1 MGINEKGIGMY
12 LFLEVVAMFI
22 FYSLFAFSILVSIL
36 GIINLIFIKK
46 PIIYHQNNSDALVSV
61 LIPARNEE
69 INIKRCLYS
78 LIDQSYKNLEI
89 IVLDDDSDDQTYDVV
104 KNISKNY
111 ESIKLVKGEAKTI
124 GWTGKNWACNQ
135 LSKYANGD
143 FLLFVDA
150 DTKLQKNTIAET
162 VNEMNNNDIDLISLF
177 PNRITNTVIDKIIS
191 VTIGWFIFSCL
202 PIIFSNKNPI
212 FSSAF
217 GQFLLFRKGAY
228 FSIGGHESIKDKI
241 LDDFELGR
249 LITKKGYNLNVL
261 DGTERISTFSY
272 STEKEALEG
281 LSKSIFPF
289 FNNKLI
295 PFLILLILFLS
306 MGLMPIFIMMG
317 EFFGSK
323 LTKSK
328 EMTAYFIWGLLTLS
342 WAISSYRSKQGLRY
356 GILYPLITT
365 LTAIVGI
372 FSIIT
377 FLTKSVNWKNR
388 NIIQEDTIEEN
399 FQKND

>member
-328 EMTAYFIWGLLTLS
+328 EMIAYFIWGLLTLS

-356 GILYPLITT
+356 GILYPFITT

>member
-1 MGINEKGIGMY
+1 MY

-46 PIIYHQNNSDALVSV
+46 PIIYRQNNSDALVSV

-328 EMTAYFIWGLLTLS
+328 EMIAYFIWGLLTLS

-356 GILYPLITT
+356 GILYPFITT

-377 FLTKSVNWKNR
+377 FLTKTVNWKNR

>member
-1 MGINEKGIGMY
+1 MQF
-12 LFLEVVAMFI
+12 FLELIAMFI

-36 GIINLIFIKK
+36 GVINLIFIKK
-46 PIIYHQNNSDALVSV
+46 PIVYSQNNISSLVSV

-69 INIKRCLYS
+69 VNIKRCLYS

-89 IVLDDDSDDQTYDVV
+89 IVLDDDSDDQTYNIVKDV
-104 KNISKNY
+104 SKNFS
-111 ESIKLVKGEAKTI
+111 SIKLIKGERKSN
-124 GWTGKNWACNQ
+124 GWTGKNWACHQ
-135 LSKYANGD
+135 LSKFAKGD
-143 FLLFVDA
+143 FLLFIDA
-150 DTKLQKNTIAET
+150 DTKLQKNTISET
-162 VNEMNNNDIDLISLF
+162 VSEMNNNDVDLISLF
-177 PNRITNTVIDKIIS
+177 PNRITNTAIDKIIS

-202 PIIFSNKNPI
+202 PIIFSNRNPM

-249 LITKKGYNLNVL
+249 LITMRGYNLNVF

-289 FNNKLI
+289 FNNRLI

-328 EMTAYFIWGLLTLS
+328 EMIAYFTWGLITLS
-342 WAISSYRSKQGLRY
+342 WSISSYRSKQGIRY
-356 GILYPLITT
+356 GILYPFITT
-365 LTAIVGI
+365 FTAIIGI

-388 NIIQEDTIEEN
+388 NVIQEETIEEN

>member
-1 MGINEKGIGMY
+1 MQF
-12 LFLEVVAMFI
+12 FLEFIAMFI

-36 GIINLIFIKK
+36 GVINLIFIKK
-46 PIIYHQNNSDALVSV
+46 PIVYSQNNISSLVSV

-69 INIKRCLYS
+69 VNIKRCLYS

-89 IVLDDDSDDQTYDVV
+89 IVLDDDSDDQTYNIV
-104 KNISKNY
+104 KDISKNFS
-111 ESIKLVKGEAKTI
+111 SIKLIKGERKLN
-124 GWTGKNWACNQ
+124 GWTGKNWACHQ
-135 LSKYANGD
+135 LSKFAKGD
-143 FLLFVDA
+143 FLLFIDA
-150 DTKLQKNTIAET
+150 DTKLQKNTISET
-162 VNEMNNNDIDLISLF
+162 VSEMNNNDVDLISLF
-177 PNRITNTVIDKIIS
+177 PNRITNTAIDKIIS

-202 PIIFSNKNPI
+202 PIIFSNKNPM

-249 LITKKGYNLNVL
+249 LITMRGYNLNVF

-289 FNNKLI
+289 FNNRLI

-328 EMTAYFIWGLLTLS
+328 EMIAYFTWGLITLS
-342 WAISSYRSKQGLRY
+342 WSISSYRSKQGIRY
-356 GILYPLITT
+356 GILYPFITT
-365 LTAIVGI
+365 FTAIIGI

-388 NIIQEDTIEEN
+388 NVIQEETIDEN

>member
-1 MGINEKGIGMY
+1 MY

-36 GIINLIFIKK
+36 GIINLIFIRK

-69 INIKRCLYS
+69 NNIKRCLYS
-78 LIDQSYKNLEI
+78 LIDQTYKNLEI

-104 KNISKNY
+104 RNISKNY
-111 ESIKLVKGEAKTI
+111 ESIKLVKGKAKTI

-150 DTKLQKNTIAET
+150 DTKLQKNTITET

-177 PNRITNTVIDKIIS
+177 PNRITNTAIDKIIS

-289 FNNKLI
+289 FNNKLV

-317 EFFGSK
+317 EFFGAK

-328 EMTAYFIWGLLTLS
+328 EMIAYFIWGLLTLS
-342 WAISSYRSKQGLRY
+342 WAISSYRSKQGIRY
-356 GILYPLITT
+356 GVLYPFITT

-388 NIIQEDTIEEN
+388 NIIQEETTEEN

>member
-1 MGINEKGIGMY
+1 MHF
-12 LFLEVVAMFI
+12 FLELIAMFI

-36 GIINLIFIKK
+36 GVINLIFIKK
-46 PIIYHQNNSDALVSV
+46 PIVYSQNNISSLVSV

-69 INIKRCLYS
+69 VNIKRCLYS

-89 IVLDDDSDDQTYDVV
+89 IVLDDDSDDQTYNIVKDV
-104 KNISKNY
+104 SKNFS
-111 ESIKLVKGEAKTI
+111 SIKLIKGERKLN
-124 GWTGKNWACNQ
+124 GWTGKNWACHQ
-135 LSKYANGD
+135 LSKFAKGD
-143 FLLFVDA
+143 FLLFIDA
-150 DTKLQKNTIAET
+150 DTKLQKNTISET
-162 VNEMNNNDIDLISLF
+162 VSEMNNNDVDLISLF
-177 PNRITNTVIDKIIS
+177 PNRITNTAIDKIIS

-202 PIIFSNKNPI
+202 PIIFSNRNPM

-249 LITKKGYNLNVL
+249 LITKRGYNLNVF

-289 FNNKLI
+289 FNNRLI

-328 EMTAYFIWGLLTLS
+328 EMIAYFTWGLITLS
-342 WAISSYRSKQGLRY
+342 WSISSYRSKQGIRY
-356 GILYPLITT
+356 GILYPFITT
-365 LTAIVGI
+365 FTAIIGI

-388 NIIQEDTIEEN
+388 NVIQEETIEEN

>member
-1 MGINEKGIGMY
+1 MY
-12 LFLEVVAMFI
+12 LFLEVTAMFI

-36 GIINLIFIKK
+36 GFINLILIKK
-46 PIIYHQNNSDALVSV
+46 PIIYYQNNSTALVSV

-89 IVLDDDSDDQTYDVV
+89 IVLDDDSDDQTYNVV

-111 ESIKLVKGEAKTI
+111 ESIKVVKGEAKTI
-124 GWTGKNWACNQ
+124 GWTGKNWACHQ

-162 VNEMNNNDIDLISLF
+162 VNEMNNNDVDLISLF
-177 PNRITNTVIDKIIS
+177 PNRVTNTAVDKIIS

-228 FSIGGHESIKDKI
+228 FSIGGHESVKDKI

-249 LITKKGYNLNVL
+249 LITKRGYNLNVL

-328 EMTAYFIWGLLTLS
+328 EMIAYFIWGMLTLS

-356 GILYPLITT
+356 GILYPFVTT

-388 NIIQEDTIEEN
+388 NIIQEEEIEEN

>member
-1 MGINEKGIGMY
+1 MQF
-12 LFLEVVAMFI
+12 FLELIAMFI

-36 GIINLIFIKK
+36 GVINLIFIKK
-46 PIIYHQNNSDALVSV
+46 PIVYSQNNISSLVSV

-69 INIKRCLYS
+69 VNIKRCLYS

-89 IVLDDDSDDQTYDVV
+89 IVLDDDSDDQTYNIVKDV
-104 KNISKNY
+104 SKNFS
-111 ESIKLVKGEAKTI
+111 SIKLIKGERKSN
-124 GWTGKNWACNQ
+124 GWTGKNWACHQ
-135 LSKYANGD
+135 LSKFAKGD
-143 FLLFVDA
+143 FLLFIDA
-150 DTKLQKNTIAET
+150 DTKLQKNTISET
-162 VNEMNNNDIDLISLF
+162 VSEMNNNDVDLISLF
-177 PNRITNTVIDKIIS
+177 PNRITNTAIDKIIS

-202 PIIFSNKNPI
+202 PIIFSNRNPM

-249 LITKKGYNLNVL
+249 LITKRGYNLNIF

-289 FNNKLI
+289 FNNRLI

-328 EMTAYFIWGLLTLS
+328 EMIAYFTWGLITLS
-342 WAISSYRSKQGLRY
+342 WSISSYRSKQGIRY
-356 GILYPLITT
+356 GILYPFVTT
-365 LTAIVGI
+365 FTAIIGI

-388 NIIQEDTIEEN
+388 NVIQEETIEEN

>member
-1 MGINEKGIGMY
+1 MQF
-12 LFLEVVAMFI
+12 FLELIAMFI

-36 GIINLIFIKK
+36 GVINLIFIKK
-46 PIIYHQNNSDALVSV
+46 PIVYSQNNISSLVSV

-69 INIKRCLYS
+69 VNIKRCLYS

-89 IVLDDDSDDQTYDVV
+89 IVLDDDSDDQTYNIV
-104 KNISKNY
+104 KDISKNFS
-111 ESIKLVKGEAKTI
+111 SIKLIKGERKSN
-124 GWTGKNWACNQ
+124 GWTGKNWACHQ
-135 LSKYANGD
+135 LSKFAKGD
-143 FLLFVDA
+143 FLLFIDA
-150 DTKLQKNTIAET
+150 DTKLQKNTISET
-162 VNEMNNNDIDLISLF
+162 VSEMNNNDVDLISLF
-177 PNRITNTVIDKIIS
+177 PNRITNTAIDKIIS

-202 PIIFSNKNPI
+202 PIIFSNRNPM

-249 LITKKGYNLNVL
+249 LITKRGYNLNVF

-289 FNNKLI
+289 FNNRLI

-328 EMTAYFIWGLLTLS
+328 EMIAYFTWGLITLS
-342 WAISSYRSKQGLRY
+342 WSISSYRSKQGIRY
-356 GILYPLITT
+356 GILYPFVTT
-365 LTAIVGI
+365 FTAIIGI

-388 NIIQEDTIEEN
+388 NVIQEETIEEN

>member
-1 MGINEKGIGMY
+1 MQF
-12 LFLEVVAMFI
+12 FLEFIAMFI

-36 GIINLIFIKK
+36 GVINLIFIKK
-46 PIIYHQNNSDALVSV
+46 PIVYSQNNISSLVSV

-69 INIKRCLYS
+69 VNIKRCLYS

-89 IVLDDDSDDQTYDVV
+89 IVLDDDSDDQTYNIVKDV
-104 KNISKNY
+104 SKNFS
-111 ESIKLVKGEAKTI
+111 SIKLIKGERKSN
-124 GWTGKNWACNQ
+124 GWTGKNWACHQ
-135 LSKYANGD
+135 LSKFAKGD
-143 FLLFVDA
+143 FLLFIDA
-150 DTKLQKNTIAET
+150 DTKLQKNTISET
-162 VNEMNNNDIDLISLF
+162 VSEMNNNDVDLISLF
-177 PNRITNTVIDKIIS
+177 PNRITNTAIDKIIS

-202 PIIFSNKNPI
+202 PIIFSNRNPM

-249 LITKKGYNLNVL
+249 LITKRGYNLNVF

-289 FNNKLI
+289 FNNRLI

-328 EMTAYFIWGLLTLS
+328 EMIAYFTWGLITLS
-342 WAISSYRSKQGLRY
+342 WSISSYRSKQGIRY
-356 GILYPLITT
+356 GILYPFVTT
-365 LTAIVGI
+365 FTAIIGI

-388 NIIQEDTIEEN
+388 NVIQEETIEEN

>member
-1 MGINEKGIGMY
+1 MQF
-12 LFLEVVAMFI
+12 FLEFIAMFI

-36 GIINLIFIKK
+36 GVINLIFIKK
-46 PIIYHQNNSDALVSV
+46 PIVYSQNNISSLVSV

-69 INIKRCLYS
+69 VNIKRCLYS

-89 IVLDDDSDDQTYDVV
+89 IVLDDDSDDQTYNIV
-104 KNISKNY
+104 KDISKNFS
-111 ESIKLVKGEAKTI
+111 SIKLIKGERKLN
-124 GWTGKNWACNQ
+124 GWTGKNWACHQ
-135 LSKYANGD
+135 LSKFAKGD
-143 FLLFVDA
+143 FLLFIDA
-150 DTKLQKNTIAET
+150 DTKLQKNTISET
-162 VNEMNNNDIDLISLF
+162 VSEMNNNDVDLISLF
-177 PNRITNTVIDKIIS
+177 PNRITNTAIDKIIS

-202 PIIFSNKNPI
+202 PIIFSNRNPM

-228 FSIGGHESIKDKI
+228 FSIGGHESIRDKI

-249 LITKKGYNLNVL
+249 LITKRGYNLNVF

-289 FNNKLI
+289 FNNRLI

-328 EMTAYFIWGLLTLS
+328 EMIAYFTWGLITLS
-342 WAISSYRSKQGLRY
+342 WSISSYRSKQGIKY
-356 GILYPLITT
+356 GILYPFVTT
-365 LTAIVGI
+365 FTAIIGI

-377 FLTKSVNWKNR
+377 FLTKSVSWKNR
-388 NIIQEDTIEEN
+388 NIIQEETIEDN

>member
-1 MGINEKGIGMY
+1 MQF
-12 LFLEVVAMFI
+12 FLEFIAMFI

-36 GIINLIFIKK
+36 GVINLIFIKK
-46 PIIYHQNNSDALVSV
+46 PIVYSQNNISSLVSV

-69 INIKRCLYS
+69 VNIKRCLYS

-89 IVLDDDSDDQTYDVV
+89 IVLDDDSDDQTYNIV
-104 KNISKNY
+104 KDISKNFS
-111 ESIKLVKGEAKTI
+111 SIKLIKGERKSN
-124 GWTGKNWACNQ
+124 GWTGKNWACHQ
-135 LSKYANGD
+135 LSKFAKGD
-143 FLLFVDA
+143 FLLFIDA
-150 DTKLQKNTIAET
+150 DTKLQKNTISET
-162 VNEMNNNDIDLISLF
+162 VSEMNNNDVDLISLF
-177 PNRITNTVIDKIIS
+177 PNRITNTAIDKIIS

-202 PIIFSNKNPI
+202 PIIFSNKNPM

-249 LITKKGYNLNVL
+249 LITMRGYNLNVF

-272 STEKEALEG
+272 STEKEALDG

-328 EMTAYFIWGLLTLS
+328 EMIAYFTWGLITLS
-342 WAISSYRSKQGLRY
+342 WSISSYRSKQGIRY
-356 GILYPLITT
+356 GILYPFVTT
-365 LTAIVGI
+365 FTAIIGI

-388 NIIQEDTIEEN
+388 NVIQEETIEEN

>member
-1 MGINEKGIGMY
+1 MY

-36 GIINLIFIKK
+36 GIINLIFIRK

-69 INIKRCLYS
+69 NNIKRCLYS
-78 LIDQSYKNLEI
+78 LIDQTYKNLEI

-111 ESIKLVKGEAKTI
+111 ESIKLVKGKAKTI

-150 DTKLQKNTIAET
+150 DTKLQKNTITET

-177 PNRITNTVIDKIIS
+177 PNRITNTAIDKIIS

-289 FNNKLI
+289 FNNKLV

-317 EFFGSK
+317 EFFGAK

-328 EMTAYFIWGLLTLS
+328 EMIAYFIWGLLTLS
-342 WAISSYRSKQGLRY
+342 WAISSYRSKQGIRY
-356 GILYPLITT
+356 GVLYPFITT

-388 NIIQEDTIEEN
+388 NIIQEETIEEN

>member
-1 MGINEKGIGMY
+1 MQF
-12 LFLEVVAMFI
+12 FLEFIAMFI

-36 GIINLIFIKK
+36 GVINLIFIKK
-46 PIIYHQNNSDALVSV
+46 PIVYSQNNISSLVSV

-69 INIKRCLYS
+69 VNIKRCLYS

-89 IVLDDDSDDQTYDVV
+89 IVLDDDSDDQTYNIVKDV
-104 KNISKNY
+104 SKNFS
-111 ESIKLVKGEAKTI
+111 SIKLIKGERKSN
-124 GWTGKNWACNQ
+124 GWTGKNWACHQ
-135 LSKYANGD
+135 LSKFAKGD
-143 FLLFVDA
+143 FLLFIDA
-150 DTKLQKNTIAET
+150 DTKLQKNTISET
-162 VNEMNNNDIDLISLF
+162 VSEMNNNDVDLISLF
-177 PNRITNTVIDKIIS
+177 PNRITNTAIDKIIS

-202 PIIFSNKNPI
+202 PIIFSNKNPM

-249 LITKKGYNLNVL
+249 LITKRGYNLNVF

-289 FNNKLI
+289 FNNRLI

-328 EMTAYFIWGLLTLS
+328 EMIAYFTWGLITLS
-342 WAISSYRSKQGLRY
+342 WSISSYRSKQGIRY
-356 GILYPLITT
+356 GILYPFVTT
-365 LTAIVGI
+365 FTAIIGI

-388 NIIQEDTIEEN
+388 NVIQEETIEEN

>member
-1 MGINEKGIGMY
+1 MY

-36 GIINLIFIKK
+36 GIINLIFIRK

-69 INIKRCLYS
+69 NNIKRCLYS
-78 LIDQSYKNLEI
+78 LIDQTYKNLEI

-111 ESIKLVKGEAKTI
+111 ESIKLVKGKAKTI

-150 DTKLQKNTIAET
+150 DTKLQKNTITET

-177 PNRITNTVIDKIIS
+177 PNRITNTAIDKIIS

-289 FNNKLI
+289 FNNKLV

-317 EFFGSK
+317 EFFGAK

-328 EMTAYFIWGLLTLS
+328 EMIAYFIWGLLTLS

-356 GILYPLITT
+356 GVLYPFITT

-388 NIIQEDTIEEN
+388 NIIQEETIEEN

>member
-1 MGINEKGIGMY
+1 MY

-111 ESIKLVKGEAKTI
+111 ESIKLVKGETKTI

-328 EMTAYFIWGLLTLS
+328 EMIAYFIWGLLTLS

-356 GILYPLITT
+356 GILYPFITT

-377 FLTKSVNWKNR
+377 FLTKTVNWKNR

>member
-1 MGINEKGIGMY
+1 MY

-328 EMTAYFIWGLLTLS
+328 EMIAYFIWGLLTLS

-356 GILYPLITT
+356 GILYPFITT

-377 FLTKSVNWKNR
+377 FLTKTVNRKNR

>member
-1 MGINEKGIGMY
+1 MY

-46 PIIYHQNNSDALVSV
+46 PIIYHQNNSYALVSV

-328 EMTAYFIWGLLTLS
+328 EMIAYFIWGLLTLS

-356 GILYPLITT
+356 GILYPFITT

-388 NIIQEDTIEEN
+388 NIIQELSLIHI
-399 FQKND
+399 

>member
-1 MGINEKGIGMY
+1 MY

-22 FYSLFAFSILVSIL
+22 FYSLFTFSILVSIL

-328 EMTAYFIWGLLTLS
+328 EMIAYFIWGLLTLS

-356 GILYPLITT
+356 GILYPFITT

-377 FLTKSVNWKNR
+377 FLTKTVNWKNR

>member
-1 MGINEKGIGMY
+1 MQF
-12 LFLEVVAMFI
+12 FLELIAMFI

-36 GIINLIFIKK
+36 GVINLIFIKK
-46 PIIYHQNNSDALVSV
+46 PIVYSQNNISSLVSV

-69 INIKRCLYS
+69 VNIKRCLYS

-89 IVLDDDSDDQTYDVV
+89 IVLDDDSDDQTYNIVKDV
-104 KNISKNY
+104 SKNFS
-111 ESIKLVKGEAKTI
+111 SIKLIKGERKSN
-124 GWTGKNWACNQ
+124 GWTGKNWACHQ
-135 LSKYANGD
+135 LSKFAKGD
-143 FLLFVDA
+143 FLLFIDA
-150 DTKLQKNTIAET
+150 DTKLQKNTISET
-162 VNEMNNNDIDLISLF
+162 VSEMNNNDVDLISLF
-177 PNRITNTVIDKIIS
+177 PNRITNTAIDKIIS

-202 PIIFSNKNPI
+202 PIIFSNRNPM

-249 LITKKGYNLNVL
+249 LITKRGYNLNVF

-289 FNNKLI
+289 FNNRLI

-328 EMTAYFIWGLLTLS
+328 EMIAYFTWGLITLS
-342 WAISSYRSKQGLRY
+342 WSISSYRSKQGIRY
-356 GILYPLITT
+356 GILYPFITT
-365 LTAIVGI
+365 FTAIIGI

-388 NIIQEDTIEEN
+388 NVIQEETIDEN

>member
-1 MGINEKGIGMY
+1 MH
-12 LFLEVVAMFI
+12 LFLEVTAMFI

-36 GIINLIFIKK
+36 GLINLILIKK
-46 PIIYHQNNSDALVSV
+46 PIIYYQNNSTALVSV

-89 IVLDDDSDDQTYDVV
+89 IVLDDDSDDQTYNVV

-111 ESIKLVKGEAKTI
+111 KSIKLVKGESKTI

-162 VNEMNNNDIDLISLF
+162 VNEMNNNDVDLISLF
-177 PNRITNTVIDKIIS
+177 PNRITNTTIDKIIS

-272 STEKEALEG
+272 SSEKEALEG

-328 EMTAYFIWGLLTLS
+328 EMIAYFIWGMLTLS
-342 WAISSYRSKQGLRY
+342 WTISSYRSKQGLRY
-356 GILYPLITT
+356 GILYPFITT

-388 NIIQEDTIEEN
+388 NIIQEETIEEN

>member
-1 MGINEKGIGMY
+1 MQF
-12 LFLEVVAMFI
+12 FLELIAMFI
-22 FYSLFAFSILVSIL
+22 FYSLFAFSILVAIL
-36 GIINLIFIKK
+36 GVINLIFIKK
-46 PIIYHQNNSDALVSV
+46 PIAYNQNNSSSLVSV

-69 INIKRCLYS
+69 ANIKRCLYS

-89 IVLDDDSDDQTYDVV
+89 IVLDDDSDDQTCNIVKDVC
-104 KNISKNY
+104 KNFS
-111 ESIKLVKGEAKTI
+111 SIKLIKGEIKSN
-124 GWTGKNWACNQ
+124 GWTGKNWACHQ
-135 LSKYANGD
+135 LSKFAKGD
-143 FLLFVDA
+143 FLLFIDA
-150 DTKLQKNTIAET
+150 DTKLQKNTISET
-162 VNEMNNNDIDLISLF
+162 VTEMNNNDIDLISLF
-177 PNRITNTVIDKIIS
+177 PNRITNTAIDKIIS

-202 PIIFSNKNPI
+202 PIIFSNKNPM

-217 GQFLLFRKGAY
+217 GQYLLFRKGAY

-249 LITKKGYNLNVL
+249 LITKRGYNLNVF

-328 EMTAYFIWGLLTLS
+328 EMIAYFTWGLITLS
-342 WAISSYRSKQGLRY
+342 WSISSYRSKQGIKY
-356 GILYPLITT
+356 GILYPFVTT
-365 LTAIVGI
+365 FTAIIGI

-377 FLTKSVNWKNR
+377 FLTKSVSWKNR
-388 NIIQEDTIEEN
+388 NIIQEETIEDN

>member
-1 MGINEKGIGMY
+1 MQF
-12 LFLEVVAMFI
+12 FLELIAMFI

-36 GIINLIFIKK
+36 GVINLIFIKK
-46 PIIYHQNNSDALVSV
+46 PIVYSQNNISSLVSV

-69 INIKRCLYS
+69 VNIKRCLYS

-89 IVLDDDSDDQTYDVV
+89 IVLDDDSDDQTYNIVKDV
-104 KNISKNY
+104 SKNFS
-111 ESIKLVKGEAKTI
+111 SIKLIKGERKLN
-124 GWTGKNWACNQ
+124 GWTGKNWACHQ
-135 LSKYANGD
+135 LSKFAKGD
-143 FLLFVDA
+143 FLLFIDA
-150 DTKLQKNTIAET
+150 DTKLQKNTISET
-162 VNEMNNNDIDLISLF
+162 VSEMNNNDVDLISLF
-177 PNRITNTVIDKIIS
+177 PNRITNTAIDKIIS

-202 PIIFSNKNPI
+202 PIIFSNRNPM

-249 LITKKGYNLNVL
+249 LITKRGYNLNVF

-289 FNNKLI
+289 FNNRLI

-328 EMTAYFIWGLLTLS
+328 EMIAYFTWGLITLS
-342 WAISSYRSKQGLRY
+342 WSISSYRSKQGIRY
-356 GILYPLITT
+356 GILYPFVTT
-365 LTAIVGI
+365 FTAIIGI

-388 NIIQEDTIEEN
+388 NVIQEETIEEN

>member
-1 MGINEKGIGMY
+1 MQF
-12 LFLEVVAMFI
+12 FLELIAMFI

-36 GIINLIFIKK
+36 GVINLIFIKK
-46 PIIYHQNNSDALVSV
+46 PIVYSQNNISSLVSV

-69 INIKRCLYS
+69 VNIKRCLYS

-89 IVLDDDSDDQTYDVV
+89 IVLDDDSDDQTYNIV
-104 KNISKNY
+104 KDISKNFS
-111 ESIKLVKGEAKTI
+111 SIKLIKGERKLN
-124 GWTGKNWACNQ
+124 GWTGKNWACHQ
-135 LSKYANGD
+135 LSKFAKGD
-143 FLLFVDA
+143 FLLFIDA
-150 DTKLQKNTIAET
+150 DTKLQKNTISET
-162 VNEMNNNDIDLISLF
+162 VSEMNNNDVDLISLF
-177 PNRITNTVIDKIIS
+177 PNRITNTAIDKIIS

-202 PIIFSNKNPI
+202 PIIFSNKNPM

-249 LITKKGYNLNVL
+249 LITMRGYNLNVF

-272 STEKEALEG
+272 STEKEALDG

-328 EMTAYFIWGLLTLS
+328 EMIAYFTWGLITLS
-342 WAISSYRSKQGLRY
+342 WSISSYRSKQGIRY
-356 GILYPLITT
+356 GILYPFITT
-365 LTAIVGI
+365 FTAIIGI

-388 NIIQEDTIEEN
+388 NVIQEETIDEN

>member
-1 MGINEKGIGMY
+1 LGINEEGIEMQF
-12 LFLEVVAMFI
+12 FLEFIAMFI

-36 GIINLIFIKK
+36 GVINLIFIKK
-46 PIIYHQNNSDALVSV
+46 PIVYSQNNISSLVSV

-69 INIKRCLYS
+69 VNIKRCLYS

-89 IVLDDDSDDQTYDVV
+89 IVLDDDSDDQTYNIV
-104 KNISKNY
+104 KDISKNFS
-111 ESIKLVKGEAKTI
+111 SIKLIKGERKLN
-124 GWTGKNWACNQ
+124 GWTGKNWACHQ
-135 LSKYANGD
+135 LSKFAKGD
-143 FLLFVDA
+143 FLLFIDA
-150 DTKLQKNTIAET
+150 DTKLQKNTISET
-162 VNEMNNNDIDLISLF
+162 VSEMNNNDVDLISLF
-177 PNRITNTVIDKIIS
+177 PNRITNTAIDKIIS

-202 PIIFSNKNPI
+202 PIIFSNRNPM

-249 LITKKGYNLNVL
+249 LITMRGYNLNVF

-272 STEKEALEG
+272 STEKEALDG

-328 EMTAYFIWGLLTLS
+328 EMIAYFTWGLITLS
-342 WAISSYRSKQGLRY
+342 WSISSYRSKQGIRY
-356 GILYPLITT
+356 GILYPFITT
-365 LTAIVGI
+365 FTAIIGI

-388 NIIQEDTIEEN
+388 NVIQEETIEEN

>member
-1 MGINEKGIGMY
+1 MY

-46 PIIYHQNNSDALVSV
+46 PIIYNQNNSDALVSV

-328 EMTAYFIWGLLTLS
+328 EMIAYFIWGLLTLS
-342 WAISSYRSKQGLRY
+342 WSISSYRSKQGLRY
-356 GILYPLITT
+356 GILYPFITT

>member
-1 MGINEKGIGMY
+1 MY

-228 FSIGGHESIKDKI
+228 FSIGGHELIKNKI

-328 EMTAYFIWGLLTLS
+328 EMIAYFIWGLLTLS

-356 GILYPLITT
+356 GILFPFITT

-377 FLTKSVNWKNR
+377 FLTKTVNWKNR

>member
-1 MGINEKGIGMY
+1 MY

-328 EMTAYFIWGLLTLS
+328 EMIAYFIWGLLTLS

-356 GILYPLITT
+356 GILYPFITT

-377 FLTKSVNWKNR
+377 FLTKTVNWKNR
-388 NIIQEDTIEEN
+388 SIIQEDTIEEN